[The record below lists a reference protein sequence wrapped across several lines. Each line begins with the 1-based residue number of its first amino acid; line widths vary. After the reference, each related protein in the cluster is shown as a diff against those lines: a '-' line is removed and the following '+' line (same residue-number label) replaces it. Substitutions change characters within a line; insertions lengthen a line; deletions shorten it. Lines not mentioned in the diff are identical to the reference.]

1 MVRGKNDGGLI
12 MRRFKFYL
20 LVGVSMLLI
29 PCFVSAQL
37 RQNVE
42 HTIEIIKHR
51 NQYPNYVLVSAHRGY
66 WADYPE
72 NSINAYRMAIEIG
85 ADIVE
90 MDVRLTKDNELVVFH
105 DACLDR
111 VTTGYG
117 KLREE
122 DWSYVNSLYLKKED
136 GTVTTSKM
144 LALSE
149 AFDYLKDKAVIAVDI
164 KEVGAEFTDTIIRV
178 LRLLKS
184 KRMLWQTIVKGK
196 MRLRD
201 LQDNVLRPAALT
213 LDDFIY
219 TPIAFSTTADLS
231 TYISEF
237 VNTHKIYAMELVYK
251 QSADPILNYLEDVQN
266 AGIWIGQYSFWPETG
281 EGVIAEKV
289 PLTDTDPII
298 RKYDF
303 KDKDPNNFL
312 DDGRGDWDWLF
323 RHGADY
329 VITDRSELLI
339 EYLTKCG
346 RRVK

>member
-1 MVRGKNDGGLI
+1 MDVSKKLRILSVIAFSI
-12 MRRFKFYL
+12 MTL
-20 LVGVSMLLI
+20 LSI
-29 PCFVSAQL
+29 SSQTK
-37 RQNVE
+37 QDVE
-42 HTIEIIKHR
+42 KTVDIIKHR
-51 NQYPNYVLVSAHRGY
+51 GQYPNYVLVSAHRGY
-66 WADYPE
+66 WADFPE
-72 NSINAYRMAIEIG
+72 NSIEAYSMAITIG
-85 ADIVE
+85 ADIIE
-90 MDVRLTKDNELVVFH
+90 MDVRMTKDNEMVVFH

-117 KLREE
+117 RLREE
-122 DWSYVNSLYLKKED
+122 NMSYVGSLYLKTED
-136 GTVTTSKM
+136 GTATTSRVLK
-144 LALSE
+144 LSDALD
-149 AFDYLKDKAVIAVDI
+149 FLKDKAVIALDI
-164 KEVGAEFTDTIIRV
+164 KETGRLFDVTMIRV
-178 LRLLKS
+178 LKMLKS
-184 KRMLWQTIVKGK
+184 KRMLWQSIVKGK
-196 MRLRD
+196 MRLD
-201 LQDNVLRPAALT
+201 ALQKNILQPAALT

-237 VNTHKIYAMELVYK
+237 INTHKIYAMELVYK

-281 EGVIAEKV
+281 EGVVAEKI